1 MADSLKTLASPRGTL
16 VYRETAA
23 TSSDPD
29 DSGNNNVFAKADA
42 TLYGVKIDA
51 TSNTAENVYLCLY
64 HDTTAAGSGVTVG
77 TTEPQM
83 VFKCIKGSS
92 VEILFPCGVAITG
105 QSDTFLHFAV
115 KQEAGTAGST
125 APTGTVAI
133 TLIGA

>member
-23 TSSDPD
+23 TSSDPN

-64 HDTTAAGSGVTVG
+64 HDGDDSGATVTVG
-77 TTEPQM
+77 QTHPDM
-83 VFKCIKGSS
+83 VFKCISGSS
-92 VEILFPCGVAITG
+92 VEILFPCGVVLSGT
-105 QSDTFLHFAV
+105 DYLHFAV

>member
-29 DSGNNNVFAKADA
+29 DSGNNNVFDKLGSV
-42 TLYGVKIDA
+42 LYGVKIDA
-51 TSNTAENVYLCLY
+51 SSNPDENVYLCLY
-64 HDTTAAGSGVTVG
+64 RDTTADGSAVTVG
-77 TTEPQM
+77 TTEPET
-83 VFKCIKGSS
+83 VIKCISGSS
-92 VEILFPCGVAITG
+92 VEVVFPCGAASTN
-105 QSDTFLHFAV
+105 SEYLHLAV

>member
-1 MADSLKTLASPRGTL
+1 MADSLKTLASPRATL

-23 TSSDPD
+23 TSSDPN
-29 DSGNNNVFAKADA
+29 DSGNNNVFDKLASV
-42 TLYGVKIDA
+42 LYGVKIDA

-64 HDTTAAGSGVTVG
+64 HDDQPTGADVTVG
-77 TTEPQM
+77 TTSPDL
-83 VFKCIKGSS
+83 VLKCISGSS
-92 VEILFPCGVAITG
+92 VEIVFPCGVQVAND
-105 QSDTFLHFAV
+105 QYLHFAV